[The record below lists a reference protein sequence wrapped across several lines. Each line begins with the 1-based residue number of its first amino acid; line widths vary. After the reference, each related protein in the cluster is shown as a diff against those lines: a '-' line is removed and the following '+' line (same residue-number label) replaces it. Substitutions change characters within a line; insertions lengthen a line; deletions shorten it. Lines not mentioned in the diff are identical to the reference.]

1 MMYSPLQVLLL
12 FLIRL
17 IQIYNYLILGRVLM
31 SWIVRDPD
39 NKFYH
44 FLYSI
49 TEPVLGRIRNIMPSM
64 GLDFS
69 PIIAYFILNLVAR
82 MLSALL

>member
-1 MMYSPLQVLLL
+1 MYSPLQVLII

-31 SWIVRDPD
+31 SWIIRDPE

-64 GLDFS
+64 GMDFS

>member
-17 IQIYNYLILGRVLM
+17 IQIDNYLILGRVLM

>member
-1 MMYSPLQVLLL
+1 
-12 FLIRL
+12 
-17 IQIYNYLILGRVLM
+17 LILGRVLM

-39 NKFYH
+39 NKCYH
-44 FLYSI
+44 VRDSI